1 MANNERK
8 NKTEQQVTEV
18 EISTTL
24 YSINYCQNWKFP
36 KE

>member
-1 MANNERK
+1 MANNERRK

-24 YSINYCQNWKFP
+24 YSIIYCQNWKFL
-36 KE
+36 